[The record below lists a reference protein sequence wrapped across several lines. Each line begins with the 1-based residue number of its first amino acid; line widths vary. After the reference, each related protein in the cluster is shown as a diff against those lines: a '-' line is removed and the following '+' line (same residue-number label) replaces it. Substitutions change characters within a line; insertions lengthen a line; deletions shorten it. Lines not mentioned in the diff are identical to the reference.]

1 MDTYEFRL
9 KPGTFV
15 TLNWVLGFM
24 ACKMYGFTCA
34 DGSVGAMDERSF
46 HQFYKL
52 VDTN

>member
-15 TLNWVLGFM
+15 TLDWVFKLMGVP
-24 ACKMYGFTCA
+24 MYRFTCA

-46 HQFYKL
+46 HEFYKQ
-52 VDTN
+52 VDTQ